1 MASPV
6 RDRKRLLVAS
16 AALTVAV
23 SGCAGMPTGGAVHLG
38 RALPAAGGLGDID
51 VRVLPPSWRT
61 GLDPIGVVT
70 GFLRAMVNDDDNYAI
85 ARTYLAGSFAGRWR
99 PSTGVTTYDAVS
111 LQRQD
116 ADGGSAS
123 HATVVLRTPRIGR
136 IDRRGDYEPAP
147 GALVTSFAVTKA
159 SDGWRIERAPDGV
172 LLRASDMQR
181 SFTAAAVYYLNRP
194 GRTLVPEQIFLQNSQ
209 RGVPT
214 ALVNALLSGPGGWLG
229 PAVHSGAP
237 PRTSLIGNVPV
248 DANGQADVNLSS
260 SIRQASPSE
269 LAAFS
274 AQLVWTLRQVPDVS
288 SVRLLAEGAPL
299 AVPGTGVHQPIASWP
314 QYDAAAPPSTHDLL
328 YVVGGHLAETG
339 GDTATL
345 RRSDPGR
352 VLSVGRSRDGDTLAV
367 VQRTPAGVRLLTG
380 GFGRRLSPRLAAASM
395 TPPTFDADGDVMTV
409 ATGPAG
415 RRGVAVTPDGIVHR
429 VDADAALTARPVSA
443 LRISRDGARVA
454 AVVGAGTLLVGR
466 VGAGAGVPSLS
477 GFRSIMPG
485 VAGVRGVTWAGA
497 ESVVVTAAAPTG
509 QRQILETD
517 ADGYSVH
524 TLSLDRLR
532 GRPVGVSGLP
542 GQPLFAVTDRGVIWA
557 DVEGWRRIAVGVA
570 PIHSD

>member
-1 MASPV
+1 M
-6 RDRKRLLVAS
+6 RRCVA
-16 AALTVAV
+16 AVVVAVAV
-23 SGCAGMPTGGAVHLG
+23 SGCAGMPSSGPVHLG

-51 VRVLPPSWRT
+51 VRVLPPSWRA

-85 ARTYLAGSFAGRWR
+85 ARTFLAGSFAARWR
-99 PSTGVTTYDAVS
+99 PATGVTTYDAVS
-111 LQRQD
+111 LQRED
-116 ADGGSAS
+116 SAAGSSS
-123 HATVVLRTPRIGR
+123 HATVVLHTPRIGR
-136 IDRRGDYEPAP
+136 IDRRGDYEPAA
-147 GALVTSFAVTKA
+147 GSLVTSFSVAKGN
-159 SDGWRIERAPDGV
+159 DGWRIEHAPDGV
-172 LLRASDMQR
+172 LLLASDMQR

-214 ALVNALLSGPGGWLG
+214 ALVNALLSGPGGWLA

-248 DANGQADVNLSS
+248 DADGQADVNLRS
-260 SIRQASPSE
+260 SIRQASPNE

-299 AVPGTGVHQPIASWP
+299 AVPGVGVRQPIASWP
-314 QYDAAAPPSTHDLL
+314 QYDPAAPPSTRDLL
-328 YVVGGHLAETG
+328 YVANGHLAATG
-339 GDTATL
+339 GDTAAL

-352 VLSVGRSRDGDTLAV
+352 VQSVARSRDGATLAV
-367 VQRTPAGVRLLTG
+367 VQVTAAGVRLLTG
-380 GFGRRLSPRLAAASM
+380 GFGRRLSPRVSAAFM

-409 ATGPAG
+409 VTDAAG
-415 RRGVAVTPDGIVHR
+415 QRLVAVTPDGTVHR
-429 VDADAALTARPVSA
+429 VNADSALTGQPVSA

-454 AVVGAGTLLVGR
+454 AVVGAGQLLVGR
-466 VGAGAGVPSLS
+466 VGAGAGVPSVS
-477 GFRSIMPG
+477 GFRSILPG

-497 ESVVVTAAAPTG
+497 ASVVVTAAAPTG
-509 QRQILETD
+509 QRQIVETD
-517 ADGYSVH
+517 ADGYSVR

-532 GRPVGVSGLP
+532 GRPIDVSGLP
-542 GQPLFAVTDRGVIWA
+542 GQPLYAVTDRGVIWA
-557 DVEGWRRIAVGVA
+557 DVDGWRRVAVGVA
-570 PIHSD
+570 AVHSD